1 MENHKIE
8 QGPPMTDLERDE
20 AKERR
25 KTRLLCYYIAA
36 RFALICCIIT
46 VVPVA
51 TFLIIIAWFFTSICP
66 FSSQLPKI
74 LKRKENPH

>member
-1 MENHKIE
+1 MKTVQFFSSIELGIKNGNHNIE
-8 QGPPMTDLERDE
+8 QGPAMTDLERDE

-51 TFLIIIAWFFTSICP
+51 TFLIIWYGIYGM
-66 FSSQLPKI
+66 
-74 LKRKENPH
+74 

>member
-8 QGPPMTDLERDE
+8 QGPALTDLERDE

-51 TFLIIIAWFFTSICP
+51 TFLFGMEFMEC
-66 FSSQLPKI
+66 K
-74 LKRKENPH
+74 